1 MAIEDKDDTR
11 TIIVNGLSV
20 LIRSS
25 LASLEG
31 ESTAPGPDPD
41 RMDATIKLHR
51 ERVATLRR
59 LREEFENEMARCAV
73 Y

>member
-1 MAIEDKDDTR
+1 MVEDREDTR
-11 TIIVNGLSV
+11 TNIVNGLSV

-25 LASLEG
+25 LTALEG
-31 ESTAPGPDPD
+31 ESVNPGPNPD
-41 RMDATIKLHR
+41 RMDATIALHR